1 MRLSPVDLAPRG
13 LTDGAAV
20 VRSWVPVA
28 LAPHCAAR
36 PLRLLV
42 LAAALSMAGAVQ
54 AQTAAAR
61 TLSVQPNAS
70 VTQTFSD
77 NIQLSGVAPLSDS
90 LTRLTAGVSLRGQTG
105 MVRGFLDYTLS
116 SLIYARH
123 SDLNA
128 LQNGLNTV
136 LGAELI
142 EGRARLDVTGNIAQS
157 AISAFGVQPSASGGV
172 QSNSTEVRSLRIAP
186 SFLGPLGPE
195 LRYAGQL
202 GYAVSSARGTALGN
216 STNTSAGLHIEPTSR
231 RRVYWG
237 LDGSLLRTD
246 YKAGRTTADDR
257 LYGSAILNLPDLDLQ
272 LQGNA
277 GLEFS
282 DITAVSRQ
290 RYATWG
296 AGLTWAPSPRTKLSA
311 DYGHRFYGP
320 SHSLV
325 FEHRTALT
333 VWRVSSSRS
342 LSTTGDQNTSA
353 SHGTAYDLLYAQFA
367 TVVPDPAKRAEYVSN
382 YLKSY
387 TIDPLSGPGFLR
399 SAVALQDRHELSVAL
414 RGVRSAAVLSLT
426 QTLTQRLS
434 AVSGAADDL
443 THAAEVRQR
452 GFSLNLSHRMSPEST
467 VSLVLTHTRG
477 SGTGLGLSQ
486 SNESSQQRLASAQYT
501 TRPTPHSNLTL
512 GLRRGLYDNLPISFD
527 ESALFATYGLRF

>member
-1 MRLSPVDLAPRG
+1 MRLSPVDVAAG
-13 LTDGAAV
+13 GQTGGAAV
-20 VRSWVPVA
+20 ARLRRAVAFAPHRAAWRVRLVA
-28 LAPHCAAR
+28 LATALTMVGAA
-36 PLRLLV
+36 
-42 LAAALSMAGAVQ
+42 Q
-54 AQTAAAR
+54 AQTAAVAR
-61 TLSVQPNAS
+61 TLSVQPSAS

-77 NIQLSGVAPLSDS
+77 NIQLSGVAPMSDS

-105 MVRGFLDYTLS
+105 MVRGFLDYNLS

-123 SDLNA
+123 SNLNA
-128 LQNGLNTV
+128 VQNGLNAV
-136 LGAELI
+136 LGADLI

-216 STNTSAGLHIEPTSR
+216 STNTNAGMHIEPTSR
-231 RRVYWG
+231 AQVSWG

-246 YKAGRTTADDR
+246 YKAGRTTSDDR
-257 LYGSAILNLPDLDLQ
+257 LYGSANLNLPALDLQ
-272 LQGNA
+272 LQGNG

-333 VWRVSSSRS
+333 VWRASSSRS
-342 LSTTGDQNTSA
+342 LSTTGDQNTSG
-353 SHGTAYDLLYAQFA
+353 SRGTAYDLLYAQFA
-367 TVVPDPAKRAEYVSN
+367 TAVPDPARRADYV
-382 YLKSY
+382 KSFLTTY
-387 TIDPLSGPGFLR
+387 GIDPLSTPGFLQG
-399 SAVALQDRHELSVAL
+399 SVTLQDRQELSAAL

-443 THAAEVRQR
+443 ANAAEVRQR
-452 GFSLNLSHRMSPEST
+452 GFSLDLSHRLTPEST
-467 VSLVLTHTRG
+467 VSLLLTQTRG
-477 SGTGLGLSQ
+477 TGTGLGVSQ
-486 SNESSQQRLASAQYT
+486 SSQQRLASAQYT
-501 TRPTPHSNLTL
+501 TRPTQHSNLTL
-512 GLRRGLYDNLPISFD
+512 GLRRGFYDNLPISFD